1 MAGAL
6 PVPDDRVHPSFGDR
20 RDPMRRVR
28 TEIRGGAVRAH
39 PGVGTVD
46 RIGVGVGVHRGCVRF
61 GAAWHGPILARNTS
75 VPALPLDLGPVSL
88 YLGTSHLEC
97 VVERTPETAMTWT
110 DERVETLKKMWAEGQ
125 SASQI
130 AKELGGVTRNAV
142 IGKVHRL
149 GLSNR
154 VGPGGAPE
162 AEEEDLIMPVPPR
175 IDPPPPESEEP
186 VEPEVEPEP
195 LVAEA
200 PADIL
205 AAPSAVVTALPVRKL
220 IIPAG
225 QPLPPQPSANEIS
238 PEALASVREVEKRAK
253 RLTLME
259 LTERTCKWPIGD
271 PATEDFWFCGLP
283 SLPGKPYCEAHVGV
297 AFQPMSARRDRRR

>member
-1 MAGAL
+1 M
-6 PVPDDRVHPSFGDR
+6 S
-20 RDPMRRVR
+20 
-28 TEIRGGAVRAH
+28 
-39 PGVGTVD
+39 
-46 RIGVGVGVHRGCVRF
+46 
-61 GAAWHGPILARNTS
+61 
-75 VPALPLDLGPVSL
+75 
-88 YLGTSHLEC
+88 
-97 VVERTPETAMTWT
+97 WT
-110 DERVETLKKMWAEGQ
+110 DERVETLKRMWAEGQ

-154 VGPGGAPE
+154 AGDGATHG
-162 AEEEDLIMPVPPR
+162 EE
-175 IDPPPPESEEP
+175 
-186 VEPEVEPEP
+186 
-195 LVAEA
+195 AEA
-200 PADIL
+200 PV
-205 AAPSAVVTALPVRKL
+205 AAPAAAVRPEPAPRPAPEPAPRAAEPAPAPRPAAERPAPQPAAAAPASGATVTPLPVRKA

-238 PEALASVREVEKRAK
+238 PEALASVREVEKRARK
-253 RLTLME
+253 LTLME

>member
-1 MAGAL
+1 M
-6 PVPDDRVHPSFGDR
+6 S
-20 RDPMRRVR
+20 
-28 TEIRGGAVRAH
+28 
-39 PGVGTVD
+39 
-46 RIGVGVGVHRGCVRF
+46 
-61 GAAWHGPILARNTS
+61 
-75 VPALPLDLGPVSL
+75 
-88 YLGTSHLEC
+88 
-97 VVERTPETAMTWT
+97 WT

-154 VGPGGAPE
+154 VGGGSTDTE
-162 AEEEDLIMPVPPR
+162 
-175 IDPPPPESEEP
+175 
-186 VEPEVEPEP
+186 EPEVAAAPPPRAEQAPKPVQPEAAAP
-195 LVAEA
+195 RTAPERPA
-200 PADIL
+200 PAPERPAP
-205 AAPSAVVTALPVRKL
+205 AATPSAGTNVMPMPIRKA

-238 PEALASVREVEKRAK
+238 PEVLASVREVEKFAK
-253 RLTLME
+253 KLTLME

-271 PATEDFWFCGLP
+271 PATPDFWFCGLP
-283 SLPGKPYCEAHVGV
+283 SVPGKPYCEAHVGV

>member
-1 MAGAL
+1 M
-6 PVPDDRVHPSFGDR
+6 S
-20 RDPMRRVR
+20 
-28 TEIRGGAVRAH
+28 
-39 PGVGTVD
+39 
-46 RIGVGVGVHRGCVRF
+46 
-61 GAAWHGPILARNTS
+61 
-75 VPALPLDLGPVSL
+75 
-88 YLGTSHLEC
+88 
-97 VVERTPETAMTWT
+97 WT

-130 AKELGGVTRNAV
+130 AKELGAVTRNAV

-154 VGPGGAPE
+154 VGPGGK
-162 AEEEDLIMPVPPR
+162 EDGDEDDLPAT
-175 IDPPPPESEEP
+175 PPPQ
-186 VEPEVEPEP
+186 
-195 LVAEA
+195 AEA
-200 PADIL
+200 PRAPVSEAPRAAEPPRTPPPTAAERPAVAASAA
-205 AAPSAVVTALPVRKL
+205 AAPVAAAAAASAAAPILPIPLRKA

-238 PEALASVREVEKRAK
+238 PEALASVREVEKRARK
-253 RLTLME
+253 LTLME

-283 SLPGKPYCEAHVGV
+283 SVAGKPYCEAHVGV

>member
-1 MAGAL
+1 M
-6 PVPDDRVHPSFGDR
+6 S
-20 RDPMRRVR
+20 
-28 TEIRGGAVRAH
+28 
-39 PGVGTVD
+39 
-46 RIGVGVGVHRGCVRF
+46 
-61 GAAWHGPILARNTS
+61 
-75 VPALPLDLGPVSL
+75 
-88 YLGTSHLEC
+88 
-97 VVERTPETAMTWT
+97 WT
-110 DERVETLKKMWAEGQ
+110 DERVETLKRMWGEGQ

-154 VGPGGAPE
+154 VGDTSARDDATDKQAAASATTTPPRGDARIDARIEPRIEPRAETRTETRTEPKADLRPDSDVRNDAAATRTEAAPKPAPVRHIPAPIATSASGAPI
-162 AEEEDLIMPVPPR
+162 LPIVLP
-175 IDPPPPESEEP
+175 I
-186 VEPEVEPEP
+186 P
-195 LVAEA
+195 L
-200 PADIL
+200 
-205 AAPSAVVTALPVRKL
+205 RKA

-253 RLTLME
+253 RLSLME

-283 SLPGKPYCEAHVGV
+283 SVPGKPYCEAHVGV

>member
-1 MAGAL
+1 M
-6 PVPDDRVHPSFGDR
+6 S
-20 RDPMRRVR
+20 
-28 TEIRGGAVRAH
+28 
-39 PGVGTVD
+39 
-46 RIGVGVGVHRGCVRF
+46 
-61 GAAWHGPILARNTS
+61 
-75 VPALPLDLGPVSL
+75 
-88 YLGTSHLEC
+88 
-97 VVERTPETAMTWT
+97 WT

-154 VGPGGAPE
+154 VGPGTPAEDEGTAASATATSAPSPAAPAKPAPAPRAVAPE
-162 AEEEDLIMPVPPR
+162 PAPR
-175 IDPPPPESEEP
+175 P
-186 VEPEVEPEP
+186 
-195 LVAEA
+195 A
-200 PADIL
+200 PAAPAPQPV
-205 AAPSAVVTALPVRKL
+205 AAEPTAPPMDSSTITFSPTAPIPLRKA

-253 RLTLME
+253 KLTLME

-283 SLPGKPYCEAHVGV
+283 SVAGKPYCEAHVGV